1 MLYPSLFFVVVEW
14 ALFLLRLFYVGEK
27 MAQVLT
33 QFDTIAAISTPIGE
47 GGISIVRLSGEDA
60 VAIANKLF
68 KGADLTQVPSHTIH
82 YGHIVDPKTKDVVDE
97 TMVSVLRA
105 PKTFTREDMV
115 EINCHG
121 GMIVTNDILQLL
133 LANGARMAD
142 PGEFTKRAFMNGRI
156 DLTQAES
163 VMDIVRAKTDKSRQ
177 VAMTQLAGGLLDKI
191 RTMRQELLDTMAHE
205 EVNIDYPEYDMDD
218 LTSQEMKK
226 KAEEVSK
233 QIDQLLKT
241 AQEGKIIRNGLATA
255 IVGRPNVGKSSLL
268 NYLTQDDKAIVTD
281 IAGTTR
287 DTLEE
292 YVSVKGVPLKLIDTA
307 GIHHT
312 EIPQSKKKSR
322 LRSKKAIAEA
332 DLVLL
337 LLDASQDLTDED
349 KNLLN
354 LTANKKRIIILNKQ
368 DLGTKISQEMIR
380 EITDNPIIVTS
391 ILKQENMAALENAI
405 EQLFFSGIENS
416 QNQILVTNQ
425 RQAGLL
431 AKAKQSLEDVVNGID
446 DAMPLDL
453 VQIDLKNAW
462 DTLGEI
468 TGESAPDE
476 LITQLFSQFC
486 LGK

>member
-1 MLYPSLFFVVVEW
+1 MV
-14 ALFLLRLFYVGEK
+14 
-27 MAQVLT
+27 QVLT

-60 VAIANKLF
+60 IKIANKVF
-68 KGADLTQVPSHTIH
+68 RGADLTKAPTHTIH
-82 YGHIVDPKTKDVVDE
+82 YGHIVDPKTNKVIDE
-97 TMVSVLRA
+97 VMVSVMRG
-105 PKTFTREDMV
+105 PKTFTREDIV

-121 GMIVTNDILQLL
+121 GIVVTNDILQLL
-133 LANGARMAD
+133 LASGARMAD
-142 PGEFTKRAFMNGRI
+142 PGEYTKRAFMNGRI

-163 VMDIVRAKTDKSRQ
+163 VMDIVRAKTDKSRE
-177 VAMTQLAGGLLDKI
+177 VAMNQLAGGLMEKI
-191 RTMRQELLDTMAHE
+191 KAMRQELLDTMAQE

-218 LTSQEMKK
+218 MTGREMKK
-226 KAEEVSK
+226 KAISVSK
-233 QIDQLLKT
+233 KIDVLLKT
-241 AQEGKIIRNGLATA
+241 AQEGKIMRNGLATA

-281 IAGTTR
+281 VAGTTR

-312 EIPQSKKKSR
+312 EDKVEKIGVE
-322 LRSKKAIAEA
+322 RSKKAVENAG
-332 DLVLL
+332 LVLL
-337 LLDASQDLTDED
+337 LLDSSRELSEED
-349 KNLLN
+349 KNLLEFTN
-354 LTANKKRIIILNKQ
+354 GKKRIIILNKS
-368 DLGTKISQEMIR
+368 DLGAKISREMIA
-380 EITDNPIIVTS
+380 EITDSPIIVTS
-391 ILKQENMAALENAI
+391 ILQKENLNKLEEEI
-405 EQLFFSGIENS
+405 EKLFFSGIENS
-416 QNQILVTNQ
+416 ANQVMVTNQ

-431 AKAKQSLEDVVNGID
+431 QKAKQSLFDVVSGVD

-453 VQIDLKNAW
+453 VQIDLKDAW

-476 LITQLFSQFC
+476 LITELFSQFC